1 MLIVSNCITVYNHVF
16 LPWYCMHTCAII
28 VYNHVLS
35 VLYCIQSSTCTCTR
49 MLGTVC
55 TFVLLFIKHCRCMYV
70 YYFMLS
76 LSRVTI
82 LLDDTAAI
90 SPSAFAISIW
100 NTLYRS
106 PSLRQ
111 PAAEYMLGHLNKGKS
126 EVCQTLKRIDECQD
140 VMVITMFMEF
150 PCSLFQLKIHV

>member
-1 MLIVSNCITVYNHVF
+1 MHVCTIIIYNHVF
-16 LPWYCMHTCAII
+16 LI
-28 VYNHVLS
+28 
-35 VLYCIQSSTCTCTR
+35 LYACLYYYYIQSCIVDTLCS
-49 MLGTVC
+49 L
-55 TFVLLFIKHCRCMYV
+55 VLLSSIVGVLYV

-111 PAAEYMLGHLNKGKS
+111 PAAEYMLGHLIKGKS

-150 PCSLFQLKIHV
+150 PCSLFQPKIHV